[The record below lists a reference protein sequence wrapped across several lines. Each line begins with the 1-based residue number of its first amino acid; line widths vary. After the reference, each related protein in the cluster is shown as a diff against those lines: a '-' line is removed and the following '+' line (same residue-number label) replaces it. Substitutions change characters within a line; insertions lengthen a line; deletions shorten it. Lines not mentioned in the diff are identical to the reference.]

1 MLPIDCLSV
10 LYMVFILVESDVS
23 IALWYEIQM
32 FLKFKLHENCFCKI
46 KWRGFLN
53 WCYLDGALSQLKI
66 ETESATQS
74 LRSFELSVWNLV

>member
-32 FLKFKLHENCFCKI
+32 FLKITLYENFVDKI
-46 KWRGFLN
+46 KLMSRGF
-53 WCYLDGALSQLKI
+53 
-66 ETESATQS
+66 
-74 LRSFELSVWNLV
+74 